1 MREHSRGADDVLYP
15 HRGDG
20 FMGGHILMIY
30 ILPTYCITWSNFLK
44 CKADVA
50 NARSPPVMWTL
61 FIWGRSWAAVFYQ
74 QPRRP

>member
-1 MREHSRGADDVLYP
+1 
-15 HRGDG
+15 
-20 FMGGHILMIY
+20 MIY